1 MKQLQKQLSK
11 AGKSGHRND
20 GQEAGPLPSSGAMRQ
35 NQKAMQVSAQRNQPS
50 EFLET
55 PQMMAA
61 PAAVVQV
68 PVNREPSSEVEQQK
82 MSIKSVSVKPGD
94 TLWRIAQKYGV
105 NVEYLRK
112 LNQLT
117 DNTIVVGQV
126 LWVPVDPSMSEVG
139 AEKVVSTP

>member
-1 MKQLQKQLSK
+1 
-11 AGKSGHRND
+11 
-20 GQEAGPLPSSGAMRQ
+20 
-35 NQKAMQVSAQRNQPS
+35 
-50 EFLET
+50 
-55 PQMMAA
+55 MMAA

-126 LWVPVDPSMSEVG
+126 LWLPDNLSMSEVG